1 MKKGLLLLILVLM
14 LSLVS
19 AVDNVSLNE
28 SAEDVF
34 VPNPEVFE
42 LNDSTEVIVID
53 DEVIVEDLP
62 VENVTVEVVDDVKES
77 NSYLIWIIIGIVI
90 LGLVLYIIKKL
101 IVPLT
106 ILGLIILAVIIYLL
120 RSYIF

>member
-28 SAEDVF
+28 SAEDVY
-34 VPNPEVFE
+34 VEEDVLVLE
-42 LNDSTEVIVID
+42 LNDSSEDVII

-62 VENVTVEVVDDVKES
+62 VENFTVDVVDDVKES
-77 NSYLIWIIIGIVI
+77 SSYLIWIIIGIVI
-90 LGLVLYIIKKL
+90 IGLVLYIIRKIMIPL
-101 IVPLT
+101 I
-106 ILGLIILAVIIYLL
+106 ILGLIILGIIFYFLSKL
-120 RSYIF
+120 F